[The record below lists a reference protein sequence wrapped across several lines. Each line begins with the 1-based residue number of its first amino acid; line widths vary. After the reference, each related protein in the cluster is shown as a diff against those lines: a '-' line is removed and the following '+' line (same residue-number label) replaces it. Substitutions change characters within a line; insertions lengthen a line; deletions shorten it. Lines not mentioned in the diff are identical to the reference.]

1 MQKPSK
7 RCQAHVRAS
16 DRVPAKAFSLA
27 ATVMILA
34 LKTGVNTISN
44 QFEILRILFL

>member
-27 ATVMILA
+27 ATV
-34 LKTGVNTISN
+34 TISA
-44 QFEILRILFL
+44 FEMV